1 MATRNE
7 TSTAKQLLEQM
18 FAKRGYLL
26 PYHRLL
32 GESDPALLA
41 TYDELYTRL
50 TLNERSLTLEE
61 REIVWAALLAT
72 TREKSG
78 AFHLD
83 RGLKAGMTRESI
95 SDAMAIAAA
104 CEAFDALHFS
114 HRAFPDWVSE
124 ELAMKRY
131 ATLFDASRGSIPGAV
146 AEVAAVVCH
155 AAHRNA
161 AGMRVHLVRA
171 FGSGVRREQMAEGLS
186 YVLLHRGG
194 PTMIEAAACWELAAT
209 ELGVPGPY

>member
-1 MATRNE
+1 MAEQDNTRN
-7 TSTAKQLLEQM
+7 ARQVLEQM
-18 FAKRGYLL
+18 HAKRGYLL

-50 TLNERSLTLEE
+50 TLNQRSLTPEE

-72 TREKSG
+72 TRESSG

-83 RGLKAGMTRESI
+83 RGLEAGMTKESI
-95 SDAMAIAAA
+95 SDSMAIGAA
-104 CEAFDALHFS
+104 CEAFDALRFS
-114 HRAFPDWVSE
+114 HSAFSGWISE
-124 ELAMKRY
+124 EQAMKRY
-131 ATLFDASRGSIPGAV
+131 AVLFEAARGSIPEAI

-155 AAHRNA
+155 AARRNA
-161 AGMRVHLVRA
+161 AGMRIHLARG
-171 FGSGVRREQMAEGLS
+171 FGFGVKRQQMAEGLS

-194 PTMIEAAACWELAAT
+194 PTMIDASACWEQVAT
-209 ELGVPGPY
+209 ELGIPGPY

>member
-7 TSTAKQLLEQM
+7 TTKQVLEEM

-50 TLNERSLTLEE
+50 TLDPRSLTLEE

-72 TREKSG
+72 TREKVG
-78 AFHLD
+78 TFHLE

-95 SDAMAIAAA
+95 CDSMAIAAA
-104 CEAFDALHFS
+104 CEAFDALSFS
-114 HRAFPDWVSE
+114 HRAFASWVSE
-124 ELAMKRY
+124 ELAMSRY
-131 ATLFDASRGSIPGAV
+131 ATLFEASRGSIAAPI

-171 FGSGVRREQMAEGLS
+171 FKVGVRREQMAEGLS

-194 PTMIEAAACWELAAT
+194 PTMVEAAACWDLAAK

>member
-1 MATRNE
+1 MKSEDKTP
-7 TSTAKQLLEQM
+7 TAKQLLEQM

-78 AFHLD
+78 SFHLD

-95 SDAMAIAAA
+95 SDSMAIAAA
-104 CEAFDALHFS
+104 CEAFEALSFS

-124 ELAMKRY
+124 ELAMTRY
-131 ATLFDASRGSIPGAV
+131 AAVFEASRGSIPEAI
-146 AEVAAVVCH
+146 AEIAAVVCH

-171 FGSGVRREQMAEGLS
+171 FDRGARREQMAEALS

-194 PTMIEAAACWELAAT
+194 PTMIEAAASWELAAS

>member
-1 MATRNE
+1 MT
-7 TSTAKQLLEQM
+7 TPSGTPTAKQLLQQM

-41 TYDELYTRL
+41 TYDELYSRL
-50 TLNERSLTLEE
+50 ILNERILTLEE

-78 AFHLD
+78 SFHLD
-83 RGLKAGMTRESI
+83 RGLKAGMTRDSI
-95 SDAMAIAAA
+95 SDSMAIAAA
-104 CEAFDALHFS
+104 CEAFDALQFS
-114 HRAFPDWVSE
+114 HRAFPGWVTE

-131 ATLFDASRGSIPGAV
+131 ATLFDAARGSIPEPI

-161 AGMRVHLVRA
+161 AGMRMHLVRA
-171 FGSGVRREQMAEGLS
+171 FDAGVRRDQMAEGLS

-194 PTMIEAAACWELAAT
+194 PTMIEAAACWEQAAS

>member
-1 MATRNE
+1 MTTPNE
-7 TSTAKQLLEQM
+7 TPAARRLLEKM

-50 TLNERSLTLEE
+50 TLDQRSLTMEE

-72 TREKSG
+72 TREASG
-78 AFHLD
+78 SFHLD

-104 CEAFDALHFS
+104 
-114 HRAFPDWVSE
+114 
-124 ELAMKRY
+124 
-131 ATLFDASRGSIPGAV
+131 
-146 AEVAAVVCH
+146 
-155 AAHRNA
+155 
-161 AGMRVHLVRA
+161 
-171 FGSGVRREQMAEGLS
+171 
-186 YVLLHRGG
+186 
-194 PTMIEAAACWELAAT
+194 
-209 ELGVPGPY
+209 

>member
-7 TSTAKQLLEQM
+7 TTKQVLEEM

-32 GESDPALLA
+32 GASDPALLA

-50 TLNERSLTLEE
+50 TLDQRSLTLEE

-72 TREKSG
+72 TREKVA
-78 AFHLD
+78 AFHLE

-95 SDAMAIAAA
+95 GDSMAIAAA
-104 CEAFDALHFS
+104 CEAFDALSFS
-114 HRAFPDWVSE
+114 HRAFAAWVSE
-124 ELAMKRY
+124 ELAMARY
-131 ATLFDASRGSIPGAV
+131 AVLFDASRGSIPAPI

-171 FGSGVRREQMAEGLS
+171 FAVGVRREQLAEGLS

-194 PTMIEAAACWELAAT
+194 PTMVEAAACWELAAK

>member
-1 MATRNE
+1 MAARNE
-7 TSTAKQLLEQM
+7 TPTAKQLLEQM

-32 GESDPALLA
+32 GESDPELLA
-41 TYDELYTRL
+41 TYDELYTRV
-50 TLNERSLTLEE
+50 TLDERSLTLEE

-72 TREKSG
+72 TRENSA

-83 RGLKAGMTRESI
+83 RGLKAGMTQESI

-114 HRAFPDWVSE
+114 HRAFSNWVSE

-131 ATLFDASRGSIPGAV
+131 ATLFEVSRGSIPGAV

-155 AAHRNA
+155 AARRHA

-171 FGSGVRREQMAEGLS
+171 FGIGVRREQIAEGLS

-194 PTMIEAAACWELAAT
+194 PTMVEAAACWELAAT
-209 ELGVPGPY
+209 ELGLPGPY

>member
-1 MATRNE
+1 MADQDETR
-7 TSTAKQLLEQM
+7 TAKQVLAQM

-41 TYDELYTRL
+41 TYDELYTRV

-72 TREKSG
+72 TRENG
-78 AFHLD
+78 AAFHLD

-104 CEAFDALHFS
+104 SEAFDALHFS
-114 HRAFPDWVSE
+114 HRAFSSWVSE
-124 ELAMKRY
+124 DQAMTRY
-131 ATLFDASRGSIPGAV
+131 ATLFEAARGSIPGPI

-155 AAHRNA
+155 AGRRNA
-161 AGMRVHLVRA
+161 AGMRFHLVRA
-171 FGSGVRREQMAEGLS
+171 FGAGVQREQMAEGLS

-194 PTMIEAAACWELAAT
+194 PTMIDAAACWEQAAS
-209 ELGVPGPY
+209 ELGLPGPY